1 MAQPHD
7 WRGRTGDSW
16 AAEWRR
22 TDRSFAGLTEE
33 LLRHAVALPF
43 AQALEIGSGAGEL
56 AITLGQLRPQAQI
69 IGVDLSERL
78 TQTAQTRAAETA
90 NVRFAAGDAASW
102 QAPEGFAPQLL
113 FSRHGVM
120 FFDDPHI
127 AFRHFHDLAAPGA
140 QLLFSCFRT
149 PAESPF
155 FTDIDAL
162 LPQSAIAAD
171 ERVSSALPAPGP
183 FAFADPA
190 RIEGILAPA
199 GWQDIRLT
207 PFDFHM
213 VAGAGDDP
221 VDDAL
226 GYYSRIGPA
235 ARTMASLEDAEKQE
249 LRAQLQVYA
258 QAKLQGGRVS
268 ATAATWIVQAQKP

>member
-7 WRGRTGDSW
+7 WRGQTGDSW
-16 AAEWRR
+16 AAEWHR
-22 TDRSFAGLTEE
+22 TDRSFAALTEE

-78 TQTAQTRAAETA
+78 TQTAQTRATGTA
-90 NVRFAAGDAASW
+90 NVGFAAGDAASW

-140 QLLFSCFRT
+140 QLLFPASAHRPKAPSLPISMRCFRNR
-149 PAESPF
+149 PLRLMNAFPRPCQRRARSP
-155 FTDIDAL
+155 
-162 LPQSAIAAD
+162 LPTQRRSKGYW
-171 ERVSSALPAPGP
+171 R
-183 FAFADPA
+183 
-190 RIEGILAPA
+190 R
-199 GWQDIRLT
+199 
-207 PFDFHM
+207 
-213 VAGAGDDP
+213 P
-221 VDDAL
+221 V
-226 GYYSRIGPA
+226 G
-235 ARTMASLEDAEKQE
+235 RTSH
-249 LRAQLQVYA
+249 
-258 QAKLQGGRVS
+258 
-268 ATAATWIVQAQKP
+268 